1 MQESENVMKYLSYLN
16 TFSNIIGQDIY
27 RFVILTSI
35 GSIAVEKQ
43 AKQMQNFIME
53 IILLKRLCE
62 VGGKETI

>member
-16 TFSNIIGQDIY
+16 TFSSIIGQDIY

-35 GSIAVEKQ
+35 GSIAVEKR